1 MARLYRRLKWV
12 SIAPEIVAGHRIRLH
27 HITEV
32 RSLITAVR
40 KSGFNAKYRTESHR
54 GLISY
59 IVEGT

>member
-12 SIAPEIVAGHRIRLH
+12 SIAPEIIGGHRVRLYH
-27 HITEV
+27 KTEV
-32 RSLITAVR
+32 RNLIAAVR

-59 IVEGT
+59 IVEST